1 MARVKTGTTRKRRH
15 QQVLKRT
22 KGFRMTKGRLYKVSK
37 EADLHAG
44 QYAFVGRK
52 LRKRDM
58 RKLWITRINA
68 ALTPEGISYSQ
79 FIDGLK
85 KAKIELD
92 RKILADLA
100 LTDPSTFK
108 TIVEKVKKK
117 SPNIA
122 SKAGLTSLGVKKVF
136 SA

>member
-1 MARVKTGTTRKRRH
+1 MARVKTGTTRRRRH

-79 FIDGLK
+79 FINGLK

-100 LTDPSTFK
+100 LTDPDTFK
-108 TIVEKVKKK
+108 EIVKK
-117 SPNIA
+117 
-122 SKAGLTSLGVKKVF
+122 TKK
-136 SA
+136 